1 MHRLPVFA
9 LILLLVLTIAGPA
22 SSQEPS
28 PSPSPQPSAEDVEK
42 QKAEREHNALRLLD
56 QVIDEAQSLRL
67 VENRVRIQINAAD
80 MLWDRNQ
87 PRART
92 LFSQA
97 AEGVTELGR
106 GEPSQNRR
114 GQNFD
119 RGGYQLRQE
128 LVLAAARHD
137 ASLAYQLLAATKPP
151 VNTQSV
157 TDNRNQRIQFN
168 PEDNLEQVLLGRVA
182 ALDPKLAGQNA
193 EQMIDKG
200 QFPRSL
206 PEVISQLQRQDSD
219 AAAKLTD
226 KTLKKLQAANLL
238 TNTDASNLAVILSVL
253 GPKVAAAPSDGS
265 TTPAPP
271 VTGRTG
277 ILDQSAYVDLLTSLV
292 DAALKAQP
300 QPRNAQMIPQRRGS
314 AGQAGPPAPVTPT
327 DAQLEQAN
335 ARRLLSS
342 LQAALPNVDQYLPSK
357 SSQLRQKFA
366 DFGMGEGSRQNFGQA
381 LNVLQQGNANVDTL
395 VQAAAQAPP
404 QMQTRLYQQAAYKAI
419 DDGDNDKARQIATS
433 YLQENARDE
442 VLRRIDAQD
451 IIKKAAGSQVDEV
464 RMALGRLQSDNERI
478 DLLVNVA
485 TGLQTSNPKVAMQL
499 LDDAKQLAVRRA
511 TNYDQFSQQLKV
523 AHAFA
528 GVDAARSFEVLEPG
542 IAQLNEL
549 LSAASVLSG
558 FEISVFKDG
567 EMSLQG
573 GSGLIAT
580 ISRYGQELSF
590 LSKTDFDRAELLTGR
605 FQFAEP
611 RIMTRLAIVQGVLG
625 GGQPPQN
632 IFNFQRNIGQSITG
646 RQD

>member
-9 LILLLVLTIAGPA
+9 LILLLVLLIVGPA
-22 SSQEPS
+22 SSQEPT
-28 PSPSPQPSAEDVEK
+28 PSPSPQPSAEEVEK
-42 QKAEREHNALRLLD
+42 EKAERERNALRLLD

-97 AEGVTELGR
+97 AEGVSELGR
-106 GEPSQNRR
+106 SEPSQNRR

-119 RGGYQLRQE
+119 RAAYQMRQE

-157 TDNRNQRIQFN
+157 PDNRNQRIQFN

-182 ALDPKLAGQNA
+182 ALDPKMAGQNA

-206 PEVISQLQRQDSD
+206 PEVISQLQKQDSD

-238 TNTDASNLAVILSVL
+238 TNTDASNLAVMLSVL
-253 GPKVAAAPSDGS
+253 GPKMAATTSESS
-265 TTPAPP
+265 TTSAPP

-277 ILDQSAYVDLLTSLV
+277 ILDQSAYVDLLTSIV

-300 QPRNAQMIPQRRGS
+300 QPRNVQMIPQRRGT
-314 AGQAGPPAPVTPT
+314 GQGGPPAPTIPT

-335 ARRLLSS
+335 ARRLLSN
-342 LQAALPNVDQYLPSK
+342 LQAVLPNVEQYLPSK
-357 SSQLRQKFA
+357 ATQLRQKFA

-381 LNVLQQGNANVDTL
+381 LNVLQQGNANVETL
-395 VQAAAQAPP
+395 VQAAASAPP
-404 QMQTRLYQQAAYKAI
+404 QMQTRLYQQAASKAI
-419 DDGDNDKARQIATS
+419 DDGDSDKARQIATS
-433 YLQENARDE
+433 YLQGNARDE
-442 VLRRIDAQD
+442 VLRRIDAQN

-478 DLLVNVA
+478 DMLVNVA
-485 TGLQTSNPKVAMQL
+485 TGLQTSNPKVALQL

-511 TNYDQFSQQLKV
+511 TNYDQFNQQLKV

-528 GVDAARSFEVLEPG
+528 VVDAARSFEVLEPG

-573 GSGLIAT
+573 GSGLTAT

-590 LSKTDFDRAELLTGR
+590 LAKSDFDRAELLTGR

-632 IFNFQRNIGQSITG
+632 IFNFQRNIGQSTSV
-646 RQD
+646 RQY